1 MNQIYQKGDYKIY
14 HTDDGCILHNSRME
28 GFAHS
33 HVKNFKTCKYLIDLS
48 IHKRIP
54 HHLSRYLIISLLRVN
69 DDEEYCRK
77 IQELLDNHK
86 KKDMYF
92 NSNKGVRKK

>member
-1 MNQIYQKGDYKIY
+1 MNQVWQKENFKIY
-14 HTDDGCILHNSRME
+14 HVDDGYILHNSKMD

-33 HVKNFKTCKYLIDLS
+33 HIKNFKTAVFIADLS

-69 DDEEYCRK
+69 DDNEYCRK
-77 IQELLDNHK
+77 IRELLENKK
-86 KKDMYF
+86 KKDVYF